1 MVEAA
6 VRTRATMAS
15 TDRSAA
21 RARAV
26 GFLLAWLLPCL
37 AIQLWFFSA
46 QFTGLVMVDAMDAAQ
61 VARHISEGDGFTT
74 SFIRPLSLGIVPRAA
89 SHPDL
94 YNPPL
99 HPLVLAVAFNLF
111 GANDRTVGMV
121 SVLFALLT
129 SVMAYL
135 LAARLLDR
143 YAGALA
149 ALLVTLTIGLLK
161 AGVAGLNVSLLA
173 FLLAALFYAIVAH
186 KGTLKWSALCGA
198 LAALAYLTDYSV
210 LLLAVPACALLAL
223 SQPADRRRHVVFFI
237 VGFLAVNAPWALR
250 NWAVAGNPVGGMKLY
265 SVAMWG
271 TTHPVTSLYRQ
282 QSASGAGPVV
292 FAAGHPREVVK
303 KALLSMAEFESM
315 FPTVFGIVLL
325 PLFAVAL
332 FADLGSAQ
340 ANRLKWAVLLG
351 LLLAGLSAAAGRPR
365 FDFVYGALGVVAALG
380 ATAVVVVLRNR
391 GISRNAATGAVA
403 SLLIIS
409 AYPISLS
416 ALPGSNPAKPDRR
429 NFDYLERALPSDAV
443 ILTDQPWA
451 VAWYANRTAVW
462 LPLAVTPQPDQNPNM
477 TMPEAADAT
486 QSKGM
491 LSLEKLGIK
500 PSAIYLSSELLR
512 YPAAEQVD
520 RWQFLHSVLSQ
531 QLQAAAQQQQAP
543 TDMWA
548 PPGWSLAATL
558 PPNDLLLVRS
568 GIATVPAEQQPAAD
582 TAGEGSAGATG
593 AGGTLMPPAL
603 D

>member
-1 MVEAA
+1 
-6 VRTRATMAS
+6 MAD

-121 SVLFALLT
+121 SVLFAILT

-223 SQPADRRRHVVFFI
+223 SQPANRRRHVAFFI
-237 VGFLAVNAPWALR
+237 VGFLAVNVPWALR
-250 NWAVAGNPVGGMKLY
+250 NWAVTGNPVGGMKLY

-271 TTHPVTSLYRQ
+271 TTHPLTSLYRQ

-315 FPTVFGIVLL
+315 FATAFGVILL
-325 PLFAVAL
+325 PLLAIAL

-351 LLLAGLSAAAGRPR
+351 LVLAGLSVAAGRPR

-380 ATAVVVVLRNR
+380 ATAAVVVLRNR

-409 AYPISLS
+409 AYPISLN

-462 LPLAVTPQPDQNPNM
+462 IPLAMTPPYEN
-477 TMPEAADAT
+477 TRKWREEAPDAT
-486 QSKGM
+486 LSKGYVA
-491 LSLEKLGIK
+491 LERVGVK

-531 QLQAAAQQQQAP
+531 QLQAAAQAAAQQQQAP
-543 TDMWA
+543 TDMWV
-548 PPGWSLAATL
+548 PKGWSLAATL
-558 PPNDLLLVRS
+558 PPNDLLLVRT
-568 GIATVPAEQQPAAD
+568 GVATVPAERQPAAD
-582 TAGEGSAGATG
+582 KAGEAGAGAPG

>member
-1 MVEAA
+1 MAEAA
-6 VRTRATMAS
+6 VRPRATMVD

-21 RARAV
+21 RVRAV
-26 GFLLAWLLPCL
+26 AFHLAWLLPCL
-37 AIQLWFFSA
+37 AIQFWFFNT

-61 VARHISEGDGFTT
+61 VGRHVSQGEGFTT
-74 SFIRPLSLGIVPRAA
+74 SLIRPLSLGLVPRVI

-111 GANDRTVGMV
+111 GANDRTAGMV
-121 SVLFALLT
+121 SVLFAILT
-129 SVMAYL
+129 SAMAYL

-223 SQPADRRRHVVFFI
+223 SQPTSRRRHVAFFI

-250 NWAVAGNPVGGMKLY
+250 NWAATGNPIGGMKLY
-265 SVAMWG
+265 SVATWG

-282 QSASGAGPVV
+282 QSAPGAGPVA

-315 FPTVFGIVLL
+315 LPAVFGITLL
-325 PLFAVAL
+325 PLFAIAL
-332 FADLGSAQ
+332 FSDLGSAQ

-351 LLLAGLSAAAGRPR
+351 LVLAGLSAAVGRPR

-380 ATAVVVVLRNR
+380 ATAAVVVLRDR
-391 GISRNAATGAVA
+391 GISRNATVGAIA
-403 SLLIIS
+403 FLLVIS
-409 AYPISLS
+409 AYPISLN
-416 ALPGSNPAKPDRR
+416 ALPGSRPAKPDRR
-429 NFDYLERALPSDAV
+429 NLDYIGKALPPSAIV
-443 ILTDQPWA
+443 LTDQPWS
-451 VAWYANRTAVW
+451 VAWYADRTAVW
-462 LPLAVTPQPDQNPNM
+462 LPQALPPQPGEDRGM
-477 TMPEAADAT
+477 SIAEAADAT
-486 QSKGM
+486 QSKGF
-491 LSLEKLGIK
+491 LALESIGAK
-500 PSAIYLSSELLR
+500 PSAIYLSSELQS
-512 YPAAEQVD
+512 YSATEQLG
-520 RWQFLHSVLSQ
+520 RWQLLHSVLSG
-531 QLQAAAQQQQAP
+531 QLQTAAQQQKAP
-543 TDMWA
+543 TDLWT

-558 PPNDLLLVRS
+558 PPNDFLLVRTE
-568 GIATVPAEQQPAAD
+568 GAAAP
-582 TAGEGSAGATG
+582 AGEGQVGRR
-593 AGGTLMPPAL
+593 
-603 D
+603 